1 MSCPLCGSRPPRRRC
16 PALNQQICAVC
27 CGTKRE
33 VEIACPA
40 DCGYLTA
47 SRRNPPAVVRRQR
60 EHDSALLWPALA
72 ELTDRQSNFFFLFAG
87 LAARHPDDPLSP
99 LRDADVVDAAGSLA
113 TTLETASRGLI
124 YDARP
129 QSLTAQQLETVQR
142 RAMDELLREF
152 DGPRT
157 PMEKDAARALR
168 ALEEAARRI
177 GPLAGDPA
185 GGAVALLRRLL
196 SGPAGEPDAAG
207 EAAGPA
213 PGGLI
218 VP

>member
-1 MSCPLCGSRPPRRRC
+1 MSCPVCGSRPPRRRC
-16 PALNQQICAVC
+16 PALNQQICSVC

-33 VEIACPA
+33 TEIRCPS

-47 SRRNPPAVVRRQR
+47 SRRHPPAAVQRQR
-60 EHDSALLWPALA
+60 EQDTALLWPALS
-72 ELTDRQSNFFFLFAG
+72 ELTQRQSDFFFVFAG
-87 LAARHPDDPLSP
+87 LAARHPVDPLTP
-99 LRDADVVDAAGSLA
+99 LRDADLADAAGSLG
-113 TTLETASRGLI
+113 TTVDTASRGLI

-129 QSLTAQQLETVQR
+129 HSPAAQRLESEMKQ
-142 RAMDELLREF
+142 ALGQILEGHE
-152 DGPRT
+152 GPRT
-157 PMEKDAARALR
+157 PLEKDAAMALR

-185 GGAVALLRRLL
+185 GGALAVLRRLF
-196 SGPAGEPDAAG
+196 GTTPDEGEAPAGPG
-207 EAAGPA
+207 VTS

>member
-1 MSCPLCGSRPPRRRC
+1 MSCPRCGSRPPRRRC
-16 PALNQQICAVC
+16 PALGEQICAVC

-47 SRRNPPAVVRRQR
+47 SRRNPPAVVRRRR
-60 EHDSALLWPALA
+60 EQDSALLWPALA
-72 ELTDRQSNFFFLFAG
+72 ELTDRQSTFFFLFAG

-99 LRDADVVDAAGSLA
+99 LRDADVADAAGSLA

-142 RAMDELLREF
+142 QAMDQLLREF

-196 SGPAGEPDAAG
+196 SGAAGEPDATEDGA
-207 EAAGPA
+207 PA